1 MSCMDYYPE
10 GTSLAD
16 LDAWWGDNEDDEDDE
31 EDDEEDNDY

>member
-1 MSCMDYYPE
+1 MSYMDYYPE

-31 EDDEEDNDY
+31 EDDEEDDDY